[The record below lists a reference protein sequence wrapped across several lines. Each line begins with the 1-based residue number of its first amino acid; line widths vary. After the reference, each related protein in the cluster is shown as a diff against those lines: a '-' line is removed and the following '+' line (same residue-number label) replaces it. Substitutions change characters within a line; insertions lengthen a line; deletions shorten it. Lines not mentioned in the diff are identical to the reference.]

1 MKITL
6 ICPCWGRPQRT
17 LRALDS
23 ILEQDFT
30 GAEIIF
36 IGDACPLFQERID
49 DGTFEDYAKRI
60 AEKGNVFIYKNL
72 EERGK
77 GWGHMARKEG
87 IEMATGKYI
96 CFLDNDDMLLPNH
109 LTNYYE
115 FIEANP
121 EADVCYFNARTVPWN
136 RQRDACL
143 TRGGI
148 GNAELLF
155 KAQALKD
162 NYEPD
167 AEYEHDWRLVDRMMK
182 KGYTFI
188 KSKARATYMIMS
200 VPNYREK
207 DID

>member
-1 MKITL
+1 MKFTL

-23 ILEQDFT
+23 VLEQDFT

-36 IGDACPLFQERID
+36 IGDSCGDFQKRIK

-60 AEKGNVFIYKNL
+60 AEKGNIFIYKNL
-72 EERGK
+72 KVKGA

-96 CFLDNDDMLLPNH
+96 CFLDNDDMLLPTH
-109 LTNYYE
+109 LSNYYN

-136 RQRDACL
+136 RERDSCL

-167 AEYEHDWRLVDRMMK
+167 ALYEHDWRLVDRMMK
-182 KGYTFI
+182 KGYIFKKCKILIIYYPLHII
-188 KSKARATYMIMS
+188 KL
-200 VPNYREK
+200 
-207 DID
+207 

>member
-23 ILEQDFT
+23 IVEQYFT

-36 IGDACPLFQERID
+36 IGDACPHFQARID

-96 CFLDNDDMLLPNH
+96 CFLDNDDVLLPAH
-109 LTNYYE
+109 LTNYYQ
-115 FIEANP
+115 FMEANP
-121 EADVCYFNARTVPWN
+121 DAHVGYLNARTVPWSRERN
-136 RQRDACL
+136 SCL
-143 TRGGI
+143 SRGGI
-148 GNAELLF
+148 GHAELIF
-155 KAQALKD
+155 QAQALKD

-182 KGYTFI
+182 KGYIFK
-188 KSKARATYMIMS
+188 KSKSRATYMIMS
-200 VPNYREK
+200 VPNFREK